1 MNTGLVVVG
10 SIGSDLRM
18 DYTAMGDTTN
28 VAARMQ
34 QAGAPGQVLI
44 AEATH
49 RLIADYFHT
58 RRWAR

>member
-1 MNTGLVVVG
+1 
-10 SIGSDLRM
+10 M